1 MDFSPAFHDVHSIQ
15 NDNHPSP
22 MSLPPRSVATK
33 EEIYPTNMD
42 TTLSRMAPPPSVS
55 SYHPNS
61 VAPSTPF
68 SATAPFTPR
77 PVDVSHLQPS
87 LQ

>member
-1 MDFSPAFHDVHSIQ
+1 
-15 NDNHPSP
+15 
-22 MSLPPRSVATK
+22 MSLPPSATPRSVTLK
-33 EEIYPTNMD
+33 EEAYAVNMD
-42 TTLSRMAPPPSVS
+42 TIPQHYPSIASKITTNMGPPPSVS

-68 SATAPFTPR
+68 SAAATPYTPR
-77 PVDVSHLQPS
+77 PADVSHLQPS

>member
-1 MDFSPAFHDVHSIQ
+1 
-15 NDNHPSP
+15 
-22 MSLPPRSVATK
+22 MSLPPPSAAPRSVSAK
-33 EEIYPTNMD
+33 EEAYPVNMDAINATPQYSSIASRITTNMP
-42 TTLSRMAPPPSVS
+42 PPPSVS
-55 SYHPNS
+55 SHHPYS

-68 SATAPFTPR
+68 STAAPFTPR

>member
-1 MDFSPAFHDVHSIQ
+1 L
-15 NDNHPSP
+15 
-22 MSLPPRSVATK
+22 SLPPSAGPRSVTPK
-33 EEIYPTNMD
+33 EEAYPVNMD
-42 TTLSRMAPPPSVS
+42 TTNHHYPSIASRITTNMGPPLSVS

-61 VAPSTPF
+61 VAPSTPI
-68 SATAPFTPR
+68 SAATPYTPR

>member
-1 MDFSPAFHDVHSIQ
+1 
-15 NDNHPSP
+15 
-22 MSLPPRSVATK
+22 MSLPPPSAAPRSVAPK
-33 EEIYPTNMD
+33 EEAYPVNTD
-42 TTLSRMAPPPSVS
+42 ATTHHHHHHPSIASKITTMGPPPSVS

-61 VAPSTPF
+61 VAPATPF
-68 SATAPFTPR
+68 SAATPYTPR

>member
-1 MDFSPAFHDVHSIQ
+1 
-15 NDNHPSP
+15 
-22 MSLPPRSVATK
+22 MSVPPRSVAPK
-33 EEIYPTNMD
+33 EEAYPVNMD
-42 TTLSRMAPPPSVS
+42 TTTTHHYPSVASRITTTMGPPPSVS

-61 VAPSTPF
+61 VAPATPY
-68 SATAPFTPR
+68 TPR

>member
-1 MDFSPAFHDVHSIQ
+1 
-15 NDNHPSP
+15 
-22 MSLPPRSVATK
+22 MSLPPLSAAPRSVAAK
-33 EEIYPTNMD
+33 EEAYSMNTDGPGITPHYSSMSSRITTNMP
-42 TTLSRMAPPPSVS
+42 PPPSVS

-61 VAPSTPF
+61 VAP
-68 SATAPFTPR
+68 ATPFTPR